1 MFVPLSDDNP
11 LRIIETPYATRAL
24 ILFNVAIFVLFQSGL
39 VVDGLRASAVG
50 FGVIPAELYHGAG
63 LRDRYGVIP
72 ESLTVFTYMFL
83 HGGWMHL
90 LGNMLFLWV
99 FGDNVE
105 DAVGHVKFV
114 AFYLACGAAAALA
127 HAVSVPQ
134 SEAPLLGASG
144 AVAGVVAAYL
154 VLHPKVKLW
163 VLMLGRIPLKLTA
176 AWVIGAWIVFQVAH
190 VVLGVD
196 DGTAWWAHVG
206 GLAAG
211 VLLIPF
217 LRRSGVPL
225 FDRGLSA
232 APLAVDRETGRL

>member
-1 MFVPLSDDNP
+1 MFIPLSDDNP
-11 LRIIETPYATRAL
+11 LRVIKAAYVTRAL
-24 ILFNVAIFVLFQSGL
+24 ILFNVLVFVLFQSGL

-50 FGVIPAELYHGAG
+50 FGVIPAELYYGAG
-63 LRDRYGVIP
+63 LRDPYEVIP
-72 ESLTVFTYMFL
+72 ESLTVVTYMFL

-105 DAVGHVKFV
+105 DATGHLRFLG
-114 AFYLACGAAAALA
+114 FYLACGIAAGLA
-127 HAVSVPQ
+127 HAASAPQ

-163 VLMLGRIPLKLTA
+163 VLVLGRIPLRLTA
-176 AWVIGAWIVFQVAH
+176 AWVIGAWVVFQLAH
-190 VVLGVD
+190 IVLRID
-196 DGTAWWAHVG
+196 DGTAWWAHLG
-206 GLAAG
+206 GIGAG

-217 LRRSGVPL
+217 LRRSGVAL

-232 APLAVDRETGRL
+232 GALAVDRETGRL